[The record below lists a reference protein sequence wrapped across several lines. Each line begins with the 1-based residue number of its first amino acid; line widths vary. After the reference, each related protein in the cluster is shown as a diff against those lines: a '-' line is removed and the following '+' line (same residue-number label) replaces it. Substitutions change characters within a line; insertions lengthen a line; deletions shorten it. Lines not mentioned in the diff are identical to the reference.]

1 MFLKIWEILQWLFS
15 KSHLLKHGIKI
26 LWKSMYTPTDLRYV
40 YISVYPW
47 ATALKASPRFFP
59 GVVGNSHMKSAF
71 SFVTYECII
80 EDFSSMFSKELP
92 WGAWVAELIKHLTLD
107 FSSGH
112 DLRVMRSALGGAL
125 HWVWRLPG
133 ILSFSLCPLSKE
145 NVQFIILHQT
155 AWFF

>member
-112 DLRVMRSALGGAL
+112 DLRVMRSITGVHAKCGSCLRFS
-125 HWVWRLPG
+125 VS
-133 ILSFSLCPLSKE
+133 LSPSAPPHSAHMCSISPSL
-145 NVQFIILHQT
+145 
-155 AWFF
+155 